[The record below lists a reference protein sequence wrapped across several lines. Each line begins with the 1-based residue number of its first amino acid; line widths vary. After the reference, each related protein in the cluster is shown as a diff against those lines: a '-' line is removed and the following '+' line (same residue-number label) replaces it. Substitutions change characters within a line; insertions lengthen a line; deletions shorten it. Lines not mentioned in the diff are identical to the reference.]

1 MSETAK
7 KTRGAGLF
15 FKIFIGYIISVL
27 IITFL
32 TVSVIVSSSEF
43 IKRSHEAENEIVP
56 NTLKAKELQ
65 LHVIQVQQWLTDI
78 SATRAAPGYDDGYD
92 EAAEHASAFTEKVNE
107 FKSFYQAR
115 GDSATVSELDA
126 LQSDFDAYYD
136 MGKQMAAAYI
146 EFGPDKGNEFME
158 KFDPFAEA
166 ITEKVDGFVDKQ
178 TALLTETTSVIRERA
193 DMLRLVTFL
202 VSASAAVILLV
213 VGFVLS
219 RKTVG
224 PIKKF
229 TAILKD
235 ISEGEGDLTRR
246 IEINSKDEIGDMA
259 LYFNSTFEKI
269 RELVSIV
276 QNQSDKLSEVGVS
289 LSSNMT
295 ETASAINQ
303 ITANIQSIKGQTVN
317 QAASVTETGS
327 TMEHISVGID
337 KLNQLIGDQ
346 AKNISE
352 SSESIGTLIESI
364 DAVAETLAKNG
375 ENIKKLS
382 DNSES
387 GKDALD
393 KITAAIADVSKESE
407 SLMEISDVINAIA
420 NETNLLAMN
429 AAIEAAHAGDSG
441 KGFAVVADEVRKLA
455 ESSAS
460 QTKTIESALK
470 KITESITAVFSLSDE
485 VVEKFNSIA
494 QNVAVVAKQEE
505 DIRVSMEEQSQSG
518 SRARQ
523 SIAEL
528 NDITKKVKESSS
540 EMFEGSQQ
548 VASEARNMTAITE
561 EINCGMGEMAAGA
574 DQITEAVSA
583 VNSLVIE
590 NRESIG
596 ALLDEVKRFK
606 V

>member
-1 MSETAK
+1 MIGSAVKRYSSLLFEVSHAALEQRLILDTVNVGAAISRDTLAVTHLTENTA
-7 KTRGAGLF
+7 
-15 FKIFIGYIISVL
+15 
-27 IITFL
+27 
-32 TVSVIVSSSEF
+32 VI
-43 IKRSHEAENEIVP
+43 R
-56 NTLKAKELQ
+56 
-65 LHVIQVQQWLTDI
+65 
-78 SATRAAPGYDDGYD
+78 TRA
-92 EAAEHASAFTEKVNE
+92 
-107 FKSFYQAR
+107 
-115 GDSATVSELDA
+115 DA
-126 LQSDFDAYYD
+126 
-136 MGKQMAAAYI
+136 
-146 EFGPDKGNEFME
+146 
-158 KFDPFAEA
+158 
-166 ITEKVDGFVDKQ
+166 
-178 TALLTETTSVIRERA
+178 
-193 DMLRLVTFL
+193 LRLVTLL
-202 VSASAAVILLV
+202 VSSVAIVFLLV

-219 RKTVG
+219 LKTVG

-246 IEINSKDEIGDMA
+246 IEISAKDEIGNMA

-269 RELVSIV
+269 RQQVSIV
-276 QNQSDKLSEVGVS
+276 QSQSEKLSEVGVS

-303 ITANIQSIKGQTVN
+303 ITANIQSIKGETVN
-317 QAASVTETGS
+317 QASSVTETSS
-327 TMEHISVGID
+327 TMENISYGIEN
-337 KLNQLIGDQ
+337 LNQLIGDQ

-352 SSESIGTLIESI
+352 SSESIGTLVESI
-364 DAVAETLAKNG
+364 DEVAETLVKNG
-375 ENIKKLS
+375 ESIKTLTE
-382 DNSES
+382 NSES

-393 KITAAIADVSKESE
+393 KITAAIAEVSKESE
-407 SLMEISDVINAIA
+407 SLMEISEVINAIA

-485 VVEKFNSIA
+485 IVEKFNSIA
-494 QNVAVVAKQEE
+494 QDVAVVAKQEE
-505 DIRVSMEEQSQSG
+505 TIRMSMEEQSRNG
-518 SRARQ
+518 SRVRATI
-523 SIAEL
+523 SAL
-528 NDITKKVKESSS
+528 NDITKKVKESST

-548 VASEARNMTAITE
+548 VAGEARNMTAITE
-561 EINCGMGEMAAGA
+561 EINSGMSEMAAGA

-590 NRESIG
+590 NRDSIG